1 MKKISGTVVFQK
13 RIFPVIWLGFLAMF
27 VTSGLR
33 DGRFG
38 DAERWPFIVM
48 PILMAV
54 FGFVLFKKLVWDL
67 MDEVHDC
74 GDSLRVRRGG
84 DEETIPLANIMNV
97 SASTMVNP
105 QRITLRLV
113 TPGRFG
119 NEITFAPPARF
130 SLNPFIPHPIVDE
143 LIVRV
148 DRARSQRRA

>member
-13 RIFPVIWLGFLAMF
+13 RIFPAIWFGFLAMA

-33 DGRFG
+33 DGKFVEP
-38 DAERWPFIVM
+38 ERWPFLFM
-48 PILMAV
+48 PILMTV
-54 FGFVLFKKLVWDL
+54 FGFFLFKKLVWDL

-84 DEETIPLANIMNV
+84 DEETIPLKNIMNV

-105 QRITLRLV
+105 QRITLRLS

-119 NEITFAPPARF
+119 NEVTFSPPARF
-130 SLNPFIPHPIVDE
+130 SFNPFTQHPIVDE

-148 DRARSQRRA
+148 DRARAQRRV